1 MMYNCELSVPL
12 FQASK
17 DGLNLTLYQYKT
29 CPFCSKVR
37 AFLDYHGL
45 PYEIVEV
52 NPVIRQEIK
61 WSTYRKV
68 PILMVNENVVS
79 NNHHGG
85 HYINIVELL
94 ISLFKSYDLQ
104 ENLFFLLWPIC
115 SN

>member
-1 MMYNCELSVPL
+1 MCNYELSVSL

-37 AFLDYHGL
+37 AFLDYNGL

-52 NPVIRQEIK
+52 NPVMRKEIK

-79 NNHHGG
+79 DNAIMG
-85 HYINIVELL
+85 ILLPFWELL
-94 ISLFKSYDLQ
+94 ISL
-104 ENLFFLLWPIC
+104 
-115 SN
+115 